1 MSDTQQ
7 NTTSKVELLCEWTC
21 GPTEIALF
29 VKTVD
34 ANTADLYEVGSTW
47 TNNDTGL
54 SYKILGLRPA

>member
-1 MSDTQQ
+1 MPNTQQ

-21 GPTEIALF
+21 GPVEIALF

-54 SYKILGLRPA
+54 SYKILGQRAA